1 MTSSIYIPTVVL
13 KLERALES
21 LTGFVK
27 TQVDGPYPEFL
38 KPDLGWSLTINFE
51 FLSSCLMMT
60 MLLV

>member
-13 KLERALES
+13 KLEHALES

-27 TQVDGPYPEFL
+27 IPADGPHPEFL
-38 KPDLGWSLTINFE
+38 KADLGWSLTINFE
-51 FLSSCLMMT
+51 FLSSCLMMI